1 MKMVSFALVIDV
13 VGKVPAS
20 TFIVFVVCL
29 FILVV
34 LVLVNESACDRLI
47 RILRVMLGKS
57 DKTQKQ
63 KRK

>member
-34 LVLVNESACDRLI
+34 LDLLMSRHVIGLSEY
-47 RILRVMLGKS
+47 
-57 DKTQKQ
+57 
-63 KRK
+63 